1 MPVHT
6 PAIAYPEDMDLLR
19 NIYQDICRERCI
31 HEGSRASTEVARALM
46 YLFSQGV
53 LDDAGMRET
62 MRIYFDRKR
71 VLH

>member
-6 PAIAYPEDMDLLR
+6 PAIACPEDLDLLR

-31 HEGSRASTEVARALM
+31 HEGSHASTEVARALM

-53 LDDAGMRET
+53 LDEVGIRET